1 MQRPLPRVVSCRVR
15 VTLRR
20 RSVRCESG
28 QRVASVELRQVPYAV
43 VVNIGPEL
51 LTMVKLLSTGVQE
64 LKSAKDDL
72 SARLQL
78 LESHGTPESLP
89 NNLESNL
96 MTSATSATRGTNEN
110 DSDRDRGNKD
120 DSHSGHNQQKPN
132 MCTTYIRKKQYPARL
147 RISEAN

>member
-1 MQRPLPRVVSCRVR
+1 
-15 VTLRR
+15 
-20 RSVRCESG
+20 
-28 QRVASVELRQVPYAV
+28 
-43 VVNIGPEL
+43 
-51 LTMVKLLSTGVQE
+51 MVKLLSTGVQE

-120 DSHSGHNQQKPN
+120 DSHSGHNQHLTLTLTLAEDIDH
-132 MCTTYIRKKQYPARL
+132 MTCL
-147 RISEAN
+147 MS